1 MATLSLADLITLL
14 KQGNPQQ
21 IVTQIISTNY
31 PNDPSMQ
38 RLLELG
44 ERGDINQLQQIAQQL
59 LSQQGK
65 DFNTEMQ
72 NLMAVIKQL

>member
-59 LSQQGK
+59 LSQQGR

>member
-1 MATLSLADLITLL
+1 MATLNLTDLITLL

>member
-1 MATLSLADLITLL
+1 MATLNLTDLVTLL
-14 KQGNPQQ
+14 KQGNPRQ
-21 IVTQIISTNY
+21 IVTHIISTNY

-44 ERGDINQLQQIAQQL
+44 EKGDINQLQQIAQQL

-72 NLMAVIKQL
+72 NFMAVIKQL

>member
-1 MATLSLADLITLL
+1 MATLNLTDLITLL

-44 ERGDINQLQQIAQQL
+44 ERGDINQLQQIAQ
-59 LSQQGK
+59 
-65 DFNTEMQ
+65 
-72 NLMAVIKQL
+72 

>member
-1 MATLSLADLITLL
+1 MATLNLTDLITLL

-44 ERGDINQLQQIAQQL
+44 ERSDINQLQQIAQQL

-72 NLMAVIKQL
+72 NLMSVIKQL